1 MKKILYGALVV
12 TILIIGIVGN
22 FMLNYHSTPEGAM
35 DELNKQTEG
44 LILPLSDNTEAL
56 LIEEDGT
63 VSVASSKIV
72 HPLGWYKDFDL
83 SKTDL
88 NVYETDLE
96 KEIPYTHAPKTEGL
110 SFGLIKNEQIESSLV
125 GIELRKQSATNVFHL
140 EDHLEN
146 QRLTN
151 VKLWYS
157 FVLGEGDTFDDV
169 FFLDKN
175 KEVVQLEQE
184 FVSQNKK

>member
-1 MKKILYGALVV
+1 MRKIYYGTAIIV
-12 TILIIGIVGN
+12 ILILGIVGN
-22 FMLNYHSTPEGAM
+22 FILNYHTTPEGAM
-35 DELNKQTEG
+35 DELNKKTEG
-44 LILPLSDNTEAL
+44 HILPLSDNTVAL
-56 LIEEDGT
+56 LIDEDGA

-88 NVYETDLE
+88 NVYETDFE

-110 SFGLIKNEQIESSLV
+110 SFGLIKSEQVESSLV

-140 EDHLEN
+140 EDYLEN
-146 QRLTN
+146 QGLKS

-157 FVLGEGDTFDDV
+157 FVLGEGDTFNDV
-169 FFLDKN
+169 FFLDIN
-175 KEVVQLEQE
+175 KEVVKVEQE
-184 FVSQNKK
+184 FIGK

>member
-1 MKKILYGALVV
+1 M
-12 TILIIGIVGN
+12 
-22 FMLNYHSTPEGAM
+22 
-35 DELNKQTEG
+35 
-44 LILPLSDNTEAL
+44 
-56 LIEEDGT
+56 
-63 VSVASSKIV
+63 
-72 HPLGWYKDFDL
+72 